1 MLQMH
6 MMLYKLL
13 KQLTE
18 NSITAPLISIYS
30 SEYLALSHQDFP
42 TNVLWK
48 QIMLT
53 RVKLEKIGR

>member
-18 NSITAPLISIYS
+18 NFKISLISIYS
-30 SEYLALSHQDFP
+30 SGNAEH
-42 TNVLWK
+42 N
-48 QIMLT
+48 
-53 RVKLEKIGR
+53 